1 MTTLIFGVGVGFFS
15 LASIWTIAI
24 LVCLISSRLKTPYSY
39 IGPSLIGVS
48 TSITT
53 LLLMLPTRQSQ
64 PESIGDEMDE
74 IIERRTA
81 SIIAINNHFDWN
93 VFVIMPIFFL
103 NSTMIW
109 ILTLMILIS
118 HHLPK
123 TIQVIQ
129 MGSKSN

>member
-1 MTTLIFGVGVGFFS
+1 MLVQHPKK
-15 LASIWTIAI
+15 SISHFIRI
-24 LVCLISSRLKTPYSY
+24 SY

-118 HHLPK
+118 HYLPK